1 MNISEKLLKIA
12 LEIMVAVTSS
22 TKNLLKGDSTKS
34 TTSVN
39 FGFLALNLLVF
50 GLLPQNFNIIE
61 EKYVLKDSY
70 TFCTIYFVKSSFISN
85 NDDFH
90 EKSDKFVEDF

>member
-1 MNISEKLLKIA
+1 MAINKWGGRRYL
-12 LEIMVAVTSS
+12 
-22 TKNLLKGDSTKS
+22 GDSTKS
-34 TTSVN
+34 TNSVK

-61 EKYVLKDSY
+61 EKYVLKDLY

>member
-1 MNISEKLLKIA
+1 MGL
-12 LEIMVAVTSS
+12 V
-22 TKNLLKGDSTKS
+22 GDSTKS

-61 EKYVLKDSY
+61 EKYVLKDSD

>member
-1 MNISEKLLKIA
+1 MGGRRYL
-12 LEIMVAVTSS
+12 
-22 TKNLLKGDSTKS
+22 GDSTKS
-34 TTSVN
+34 TNSVK

-50 GLLPQNFNIIE
+50 GLLPQNVNIIE

-85 NDDFH
+85 ILWFSR
-90 EKSDKFVEDF
+90 KIR